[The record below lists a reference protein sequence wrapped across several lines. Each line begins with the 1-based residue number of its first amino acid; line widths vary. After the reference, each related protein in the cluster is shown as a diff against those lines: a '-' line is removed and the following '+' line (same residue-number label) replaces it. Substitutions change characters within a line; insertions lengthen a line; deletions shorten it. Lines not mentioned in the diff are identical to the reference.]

1 MKIAVFGGTF
11 DPFTIAHAEI
21 VKQVAS
27 YDDIDKVIIL
37 PSIVD
42 YHRTGKKPWLNL
54 DHRLVVI
61 NKFVKYINSPKVI
74 VDDMEYRLAKQHI
87 RDGED
92 NSKRRYID
100 MLKDIRTKYYVPG
113 VKIVTVIGTDS
124 FINFK
129 NWSRYTEILTLS
141 SLIVVDGRENVY
153 LAGDAGKAYVD
164 LINELEHCIDR
175 VIQFEGEVEYTAG
188 LRKMSA
194 SAVRNSYQ
202 DASNGFEVYCEW
214 IDKLVEDTHVS
225 PKSSMLLTTPI
236 FDVVKGPE
244 VQNGFH
250 PIQVKAPDWVA
261 VIVDRIGV
269 NGDRQVL
276 LTKQLRYGTMKE
288 YLEFPCGTVEP
299 GEDPRDAAVRE
310 LKEETGYEVP
320 SDKLK
325 FLGNMPSNPAFM
337 TNHIWVYSVTIDRD
351 QAAGETNFDEHEQI
365 ETAWKESR
373 TFIMDTLKTMPGL
386 MIAAWL
392 LYEKT
397 RDRYILS
404 PHNGK

>member
-1 MKIAVFGGTF
+1 MKIAVFGGSF
-11 DPFTIAHAEI
+11 DPFTIAHFAI
-21 VKQVAS
+21 VKTVLHAMP
-27 YDDIDKVIIL
+27 DLDKLIIL
-37 PSIVD
+37 PSIVN
-42 YHRTGKKPWLNL
+42 YHRDGKKPWLRYLERIAPINQFLEFVHDDRVVL
-54 DHRLVVI
+54 DLHEYDFY
-61 NKFVKYINSPKVI
+61 KES
-74 VDDMEYRLAKQHI
+74 MEKDPEAI
-87 RDGED
+87 R
-92 NSKRRYID
+92 NRRYVH
-100 MLKDIRTKYYVPG
+100 MLRSVCSRYLGPNKEVLGPNKEVFTI
-113 VKIVTVIGTDS
+113 IGSDS
-124 FINFK
+124 LDNFK
-129 NWSRYTEILTLS
+129 TWYRYEDILDIS
-141 SLIVVDGRENVY
+141 SLIVVNGRDGKGSDIPADLSEHVKCVCQIKGTLNVNQLENVSATIIRDTYADKPNGLGQY
-153 LAGDAGKAYVD
+153 LAAIREWWDGY
-164 LINELEHCIDR
+164 EHFVNKPSC
-175 VIQFEGEVEYTAG
+175 
-188 LRKMSA
+188 
-194 SAVRNSYQ
+194 
-202 DASNGFEVYCEW
+202 
-214 IDKLVEDTHVS
+214 
-225 PKSSMLLTTPI
+225 LLSTPI

-244 VQNGFH
+244 VQNGFR

-261 VIVDRIGV
+261 VIVDRIGT

-299 GEDPRDAAVRE
+299 GEDPCDAAVRE

-365 ETAWKESR
+365 ETTWKESR